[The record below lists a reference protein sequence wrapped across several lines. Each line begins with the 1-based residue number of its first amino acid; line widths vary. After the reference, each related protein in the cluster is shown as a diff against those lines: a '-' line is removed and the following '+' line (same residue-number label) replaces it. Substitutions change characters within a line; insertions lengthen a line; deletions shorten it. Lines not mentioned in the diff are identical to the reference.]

1 MADLLNEELRF
12 QARPEILSRRENT
25 TAENQVDTEK
35 DKDARAIAL
44 RNIQINK
51 EIKEGK
57 MDTKFYRGM
66 NGYATYIDKT
76 EAEISSSKYTGSLG
90 PLRAPSNIRATC
102 RFDFNPSLCKDWHD
116 AGYCGFGDS
125 CIYLHD
131 RGDYKSGW
139 QLEDEWEKDQKKRAQ
154 RALQGLP
161 ESSDDE
167 VEDDVPQIEVPKTCP
182 ICEKKFK
189 HPIQT
194 RCEHFFCESCALNHY
209 SKNKTCFTCKKPLN
223 GIFND
228 ATKSLLKLKE
238 EAEAAE
244 ALRNKNGGK
253 NKKREDRVLG
263 TDLGNGAPGRGQ
275 DGESDEDRGEIEDET
290 FKDVVFEGEEA
301 ERMINNLNNGRSS
314 MDAIV
319 RDKEELRRT
328 YEAEEREEDDDEVNM
343 EKLAKEFKKKS
354 LKQKGFQRT
363 ESDWLLQ
370 NLNVCVNVYTKFLF
384 GLIKQTSL

>member
-1 MADLLNEELRF
+1 MGMQHISIRLKQKSHPPNTQGHQDRCERLQTSEQLAASTSIRVFAKIGMMLDTAALEVRMKSIQSADNVRIIEC
-12 QARPEILSRRENT
+12 I
-25 TAENQVDTEK
+25 
-35 DKDARAIAL
+35 
-44 RNIQINK
+44 
-51 EIKEGK
+51 
-57 MDTKFYRGM
+57 
-66 NGYATYIDKT
+66 
-76 EAEISSSKYTGSLG
+76 
-90 PLRAPSNIRATC
+90 
-102 RFDFNPSLCKDWHD
+102 
-116 AGYCGFGDS
+116 DS